1 MQDILKKSQSLVEK
15 TKLQASIASKNVKM
29 SSLYEELGR
38 LVYKMDCECIAK
50 NEEAASLLVEIQALE
65 LEVNALKDQIQALAN
80 KVKCESCGEYHDK
93 VKGHYDEETDAW
105 YCNDCYTNLLEER
118 KEEEESEGVDNEE
131 QAS

>member
-80 KVKCESCGEYHDK
+80 KVKCESCGEYFDADMSFCGHCGAKK
-93 VKGHYDEETDAW
+93 VVPEFVEDEEVVT
-105 YCNDCYTNLLEER
+105 EET
-118 KEEEESEGVDNEE
+118 KEEPTEE
-131 QAS
+131 